1 MEAAAS
7 AWWLEASV
15 CGLCRLE
22 VHGGSCFHGWACCV
36 RLVLESGTEGLS
48 VLCTCCP
55 CSLFLSRDSD
65 VTLKNKE
72 GETPL
77 QCASL
82 NSQVWSAL
90 QVSQAL
96 RDAAPDRPTP
106 VEKTVSR

>member
-1 MEAAAS
+1 METRPFLVSGPAAEGRGKA
-7 AWWLEASV
+7 LIP
-15 CGLCRLE
+15 
-22 VHGGSCFHGWACCV
+22 
-36 RLVLESGTEGLS
+36 SGFRELT
-48 VLCTCCP
+48 
-55 CSLFLSRDSD
+55 
-65 VTLKNKE
+65 
-72 GETPL
+72 L